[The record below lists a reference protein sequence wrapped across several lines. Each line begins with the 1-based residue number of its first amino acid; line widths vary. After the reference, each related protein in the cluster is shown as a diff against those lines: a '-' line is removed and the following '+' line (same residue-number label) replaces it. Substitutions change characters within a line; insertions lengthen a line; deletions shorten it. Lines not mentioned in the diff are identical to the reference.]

1 MPSILAASSGAF
13 LGSDLLAYLLLA
25 FGAAMVA
32 GNLAA
37 VLRPPAKGPRHEGDL
52 ERAPVVRSMVMVAIG
67 LVAAIWALVSLV
79 A

>member
-1 MPSILAASSGAF
+1 MF
-13 LGSDLLAYLLLA
+13 LGNDLLTYLLLA

-37 VLRPPAKGPRHEGDL
+37 VLRPPPRGPRNEGDL
-52 ERAPVVRSMVMVAIG
+52 ERAPVVRSMVMVGIG
-67 LVAAIWALVSLV
+67 LVAALWAFVSLV